1 MKFLFFF
8 LSLTILKTQEP
19 PLFIDGVAAVVEDN
33 IVLKS
38 DLNQMVNMMAIQK
51 RVNPNENLDQ
61 YIKLKDVV
69 LESMVDQKILLE
81 KAKEDTTIEFSENEV
96 NQALD
101 QQINNILMQAGGE
114 KEAEKMLG
122 QSIKSFR
129 AEFWYDMKDKI
140 ISEKYQKKRFC
151 LFLIFI
157 VIVFLFSQPK

>member
-8 LSLTILKTQEP
+8 LFLTVLRSQQP
-19 PLFIDGVAAVVEDN
+19 PLIIDGVAAVVEDN

-51 RVNPNENLDQ
+51 GINPNETLDQ

-101 QQINNILMQAGGE
+101 QQINIILMQSGGE
-114 KEAEKMLG
+114 KEA
-122 QSIKSFR
+122 
-129 AEFWYDMKDKI
+129 
-140 ISEKYQKKRFC
+140 
-151 LFLIFI
+151 
-157 VIVFLFSQPK
+157 

>member
-1 MKFLFFF
+1 MKILF
-8 LSLTILKTQEP
+8 LSLFLTVLRSQQP
-19 PLFIDGVAAVVEDN
+19 SLFIDGVAAIVEDN

-38 DLNQMVNMMAIQK
+38 DLNQMVNMMAIQ
-51 RVNPNENLDQ
+51 RGVNPNENFEQ
-61 YIKLKDVV
+61 YIKLKNIV

-101 QQINNILMQAGGE
+101 QQINNIIMQAGGE

-129 AEFWYDMKDKI
+129 VEFWYDMKDKI
-140 ISEKYQKKRFC
+140 ISEKYQQKLLSKIKISKKEVLSF
-151 LFLIFI
+151 FI
-157 VIVFLFSQPK
+157 VY

>member
-8 LSLTILKTQEP
+8 LFLTVLRSQQL
-19 PLFIDGVAAVVEDN
+19 PLIIDGVAAVVEDN

-38 DLNQMVNMMAIQK
+38 DLNQMVNMMAIQ
-51 RVNPNENLDQ
+51 RGVNPNENLDQ
-61 YIKLKDVV
+61 CMKLKDIV

-101 QQINNILMQAGGE
+101 QQINNILKQAGGE

-129 AEFWYDMKDKI
+129 AEFWYDMKL
-140 ISEKYQKKRFC
+140 S
-151 LFLIFI
+151 LIHI
-157 VIVFLFSQPK
+157 